1 MENKTVQSIWSIVN
15 KYSGIFPFYQLPT
28 LYIGSL
34 YLAYKGFQIG
44 NEIWTCVD
52 MASKHNNDGDNS
64 SDIWVSYR
72 KNIYEKD
79 PLASDIIF
87 NITGIVVQ
95 RFKQENKS
103 LDCVIE
109 LFNDIS
115 NVEIKD
121 HEEYRKTIEYLI
133 AKITNSAAKASA
145 EHIQPKELTNLV
157 NSLLESY
164 NINSLYNPFAGLA
177 SYALSDCIEEYLG
190 QEINETISIIANIR
204 LDAYGKRKNILSF
217 DLDNA
222 DSLFF
227 SGKDIDELVKFSRI
241 ECMVATPPFG
251 LKCTLP
257 TNAPAYYRSI
267 EERII
272 NNFLESESL
281 RTAILILPQRIGFDS
296 TLEKVRQRLIDE
308 NILDLIIELP
318 NKLFINTAIGTVVMV
333 LSKNRNED
341 QDHVTMIDA
350 RKLIINNKLD
360 NETISSIF
368 EQYLSGELENIMPH
382 LFSVSFEAI
391 IQNEYAILP
400 SVHLNKMLIYNGVP
414 QGFEVRKLSEF
425 FKSYIPQWINAN
437 QTLVIK
443 GADLSKTPYAE
454 LQVNKLSKSNKPED
468 RVGLLDR
475 DLLLVLAVGDK
486 LKATYYKHNPE
497 VPVAK
502 NRDVLA
508 FELID
513 SSISLEYVISEMW
526 KPYIAE
532 QYTAMKPSSY
542 SYTSASAILTMNIF
556 VPKSNGEFKQMMENS
571 IVSARDEFNRTQI
584 ENLGIELS
592 HLKDSRH
599 DDYVKNIRMRKH
611 AIAQI
616 LNELCPSID
625 MLIGCSKKK
634 DGQMHESDIVS
645 SRSGMTVG
653 DYMDYFQ
660 KNLYKLSAMVDRLA
674 DDFKE
679 DENASLEI
687 IPFLKDYAENYVC
700 GTMNFDIH
708 INVDSEIDSI
718 RNDAEINPLSV
729 HISDI
734 NLSKVLKNI
743 FVNASRHGFTDTARK
758 DYCIKIDLSL
768 CKMPNMEDGLC
779 ITIANNGNPLHADIT
794 ADKIYT
800 WGVSSDGTG
809 IGGYE
814 IKGLIEANGGV
825 VGFESIPDDPSGF
838 YVKYI
843 IKLPISNE

>member
-1 MENKTVQSIWSIVN
+1 MQSIWSIVN
-15 KYSGIFPFYQLPT
+15 KNSVFFPFYQYPI

-34 YLAYKGFQIG
+34 CLVHKGFQLSNEVWKCIAASTLNREEG
-44 NEIWTCVD
+44 NKEAF
-52 MASKHNNDGDNS
+52 ASY
-64 SDIWVSYR
+64 I
-72 KNIYEKD
+72 KNMYDKD
-79 PLASDIIF
+79 SLATDVIFSLASTISE
-87 NITGIVVQ
+87 
-95 RFKQENKS
+95 RFKQNDDILNYVIPLFNEISEIKFAS
-103 LDCVIE
+103 QEDYKEVIE
-109 LFNDIS
+109 SLVTRFIS
-115 NVEIKD
+115 
-121 HEEYRKTIEYLI
+121 L
-133 AKITNSAAKASA
+133 SSKANG
-145 EHIQPKELTNLV
+145 EHRQPNELTQLV
-157 NSLLESY
+157 NSLLNIY
-164 NINSLYNPFAGLA
+164 NISSIYNPFAGLA
-177 SYALSDCIEEYLG
+177 SYGLSEDIDEYLG

-222 DSLFF
+222 DFLSF
-227 SGKDIDELVKFSRI
+227 SGKDIDKLVKFSRI

-257 TNAPAYYRSI
+257 TSDPGYYRSI
-267 EERII
+267 EEKVI
-272 NNFLESESL
+272 NNFLDSETLS
-281 RTAILILPQRIGFDS
+281 TAILVLPQRIGFDR
-296 TLEKVRQRLIDE
+296 TLKKLRERLINE
-308 NILDLIIELP
+308 NLLDLVVELP
-318 NKLFINTAIGTVVMV
+318 NKLFSNTAIGTVVMV
-333 LSKNRNED
+333 LSKNRTADN
-341 QDHVTMIDA
+341 DHIIMIDA
-350 RKLIINNKLD
+350 RKEVMNHKLD
-360 NETISSIF
+360 YDTIASMYS
-368 EQYLSGELENIMPH
+368 EYLYVESENMRPY
-382 LFSVSFEAI
+382 LFSVSCETI

-400 SVHLNKMLIYNGVP
+400 SVHLNKMQVYNGVP

-425 FKSYIPQWINAN
+425 LKPYTPQWINAN
-437 QTLVIK
+437 QIRIIK

-454 LQVNKLSKSNKPED
+454 LQTNKLSKSNKPEE
-468 RVGLLDR
+468 RVGLLDK

-497 VPVAK
+497 TPIAI
-502 NRDVLA
+502 NGNVLA
-508 FELID
+508 FELMD

-542 SYTSASAILTMNIF
+542 SYTSANAILTMNIF
-556 VPKSNGEFKQMMENS
+556 VPKGNGEFKQMMENS
-571 IVSARDEFNRTQI
+571 IISARDEFNRTQI
-584 ENLGIELS
+584 ENLGIELK

-687 IPFLKDYAENYVC
+687 IPFLKEYAENYVC

-718 RNDAEINPLSV
+718 RNDADINPLSV
-729 HISDI
+729 HISDTS
-734 NLSKVLKNI
+734 LSKVLKNI
-743 FVNASRHGFTDTARK
+743 FVNASRHGFTDAARK

-768 CKMPNMEDGLC
+768 CKMPNMEEGLC
-779 ITIANNGNPLHADIT
+779 IAIANNGNPLHADIT

-825 VGFESIPDDPSGF
+825 VGFESTPENPSGF